1 MIKER
6 RQIAPNFTSQNTAE
20 SKQVLRRSAK
30 KKKEK
35 ETEQDIIDG
44 ESEIDTSTYAAPKG
58 KIICK

>member
-1 MIKER
+1 MNKER
-6 RQIAPNFTSQNTAE
+6 RQMAQNFTSQNTAE

-30 KKKEK
+30 KKK

>member
-1 MIKER
+1 MA
-6 RQIAPNFTSQNTAE
+6 QNFTSQNTAE

-30 KKKEK
+30 KKK